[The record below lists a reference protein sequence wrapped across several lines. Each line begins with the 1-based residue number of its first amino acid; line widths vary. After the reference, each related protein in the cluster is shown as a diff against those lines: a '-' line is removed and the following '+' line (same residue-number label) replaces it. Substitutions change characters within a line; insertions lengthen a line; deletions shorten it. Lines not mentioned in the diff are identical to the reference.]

1 MGSTAQPA
9 STTDHPIAT
18 VRQDTRERPISAY
31 RDDEPVV
38 VLDSKR
44 ERFCQLVAQGFTQAD
59 AYTQAFAPP
68 NSTRKSITEN
78 ASKLASEP
86 RVSDRVYQLRANSA
100 MRATDAFVVDRSRV
114 LAEIARIALADPRKL
129 LDENGIPLRL
139 ADLPDDIVAALDAVQ
154 MQPDGT
160 AQYRLARKAPALDM
174 LAKHLG
180 LYEQDNRQKADSLAD
195 ALARLATDTT
205 APSARIAPADD

>member
-18 VRQDTRERPISAY
+18 VRQDTRERPISA
-31 RDDEPVV
+31 RQDDDAPI
-38 VLDSKR
+38 VLDRKR
-44 ERFCQLVAQGFTQAD
+44 ERMAQLVVQGFSQTD
-59 AYTQAFAPP
+59 AYAQAFEPTTTIRQSIREGACRVMAEPDVRARVGQLKLHAAQR
-68 NSTRKSITEN
+68 STDT
-78 ASKLASEP
+78 
-86 RVSDRVYQLRANSA
+86 
-100 MRATDAFVVDRSRV
+100 FVVSHARV

-139 ADLPDDIVAALDAVQ
+139 ADLPDDIAAALDAVQ

-195 ALARLATDTT
+195 ALARLATDTS

>member
-18 VRQDTRERPISAY
+18 VRQDTRERPISA
-31 RDDEPVV
+31 RQDDDAPI
-38 VLDSKR
+38 VLDRKR
-44 ERFCQLVAQGFTQAD
+44 EKFAQLVASGFTQTD
-59 AYTQAFAPP
+59 AFTQSFGPG
-68 NSTRKSITEN
+68 STNRTYLYS
-78 ASKLASEP
+78 AASEIARDP
-86 RVSDRVYQLRANSA
+86 QVRDRIDQLRTHAA

-139 ADLPDDIVAALDAVQ
+139 ADLPDDIAAALDAVQ

-180 LYEQDNRQKADSLAD
+180 LYEQDNRQRADSLAD